1 MRTILTIILVS
12 GMAVIS
18 FIRIFAAENNSA
30 MIVSIVI
37 LLLYCFMGFFLIK
50 HTIQESKKEEIL
62 KRKVREKTEQ
72 LKKSRDELE
81 EQALEFQKSRDV
93 LQTRAAEL
101 ESWYQ
106 MIVQRELEMRNM
118 KKQIRKLQGGEAT
131 SQNNQ

>member
-18 FIRIFAAENNSA
+18 FIQIFAAENDTA
-30 MIVSIVI
+30 IIVSIII
-37 LLLYCFMGFFLIK
+37 LLLYCFIGFFLIK
-50 HTIQESKKEEIL
+50 HSVQESKKEEIL

-81 EQALEFQKSRDV
+81 EQAMEFQKSRDV

-106 MIVQRELEMRNM
+106 MIVQRELEMRNV
-118 KKQIRKLQGGEAT
+118 KKQIKKLLGSDPNSELK
-131 SQNNQ
+131 